1 MMSKILKKI
10 LMAIDIVCCILI
22 VAELCGFSIICGNFF
37 VFQYYL
43 VILVA
48 SSVVFSLCYK
58 KIRIVVLGSV
68 FTCFL
73 IFWSQFNIGNQQV
86 LTKSISPDGKNLI
99 LITEYD
105 KPIGGGVNVYRQL
118 VANIYIRVCV
128 ENTQVSYHPFTV
140 NDGYVEWD
148 KNSDQAI
155 VRFKRS
161 NGCEEYQE
169 IVVVF

>member
-1 MMSKILKKI
+1 MVLIFL
-10 LMAIDIVCCILI
+10 DIVCCILI
-22 VAELCGFSIICGNFF
+22 VAELCGISIICGNLFAF
-37 VFQYYL
+37 YYYL
-43 VILVA
+43 VILFA
-48 SSVVFSLCYK
+48 SSVVLSLCYK

-68 FTCFL
+68 FACFL

-99 LITEYD
+99 LITEYN
-105 KPIGGGVNVYRQL
+105 KPIGGVNVYRHL
-118 VANIYIRVCV
+118 IANIYIRVCV

-148 KNSDQAI
+148 KNSDQAK

-169 IVVVF
+169 VAVIFE